1 MDGSTINYAME
12 QTHVLY
18 APDRRIDSF
27 GETHFNFRL
36 ITEPM
41 DEVGVTRVRSGWVET
56 NRPRIY
62 RPENLRAIETE
73 GFSPE
78 AAQFFAW
85 LKAQGAPIGALLR
98 YGFQFKRSEVH
109 EELVHEDV
117 RAVADRVVQEAL
129 HSGDSLRA
137 VILGVDNAW
146 EVSLLRF
153 MLEMVQQSHEI
164 NLFDFRRRGLL

>member
-1 MDGSTINYAME
+1 MDGAAIEYAIS
-12 QTHVLY
+12 QTRVLY

-36 ITEPM
+36 ISEPM

-62 RPENLRAIETE
+62 RPENLRGIETE
-73 GFSPE
+73 GFSRE
-78 AAQFFAW
+78 AARFFAW
-85 LKAQGAPIGALLR
+85 MQEHGAPIQALLQ
-98 YGFQFKRSEVH
+98 YGFQFKRSEVQ
-109 EELVHEDV
+109 EELIHDNAQV
-117 RAVADRVVQEAL
+117 VADRVVQEAL

-164 NLFDFRRRGLL
+164 NIFDFRRRGLL

>member
-1 MDGSTINYAME
+1 MDRGSIDYAIAN
-12 QTHVLY
+12 TRVLY

-62 RPENLRAIETE
+62 RPENLRSIETE

-78 AAQFFAW
+78 AARFFAW
-85 LKAQGAPIGALLR
+85 MREHGASLGPLLQ
-98 YGFQFKRSEVH
+98 YGFQFTRSEVQ

-117 RAVADRVVQEAL
+117 RTVSDRIVQEAL
-129 HSGDSLRA
+129 HSGDNLRA
-137 VILGVDNAW
+137 VILGVDSVW
-146 EVSLLRF
+146 EASLLRF

-164 NLFDFRRRGLL
+164 NIFDFRRRGLL